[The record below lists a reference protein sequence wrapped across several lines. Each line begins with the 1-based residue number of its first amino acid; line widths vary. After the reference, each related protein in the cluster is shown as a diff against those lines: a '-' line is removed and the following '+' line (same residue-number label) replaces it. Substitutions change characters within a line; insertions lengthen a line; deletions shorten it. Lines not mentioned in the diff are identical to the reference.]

1 VTTDD
6 LEVQVDV
13 AAPREAVWALLGD
26 PTRMGELS
34 PECRRVTWVGDV
46 RAPEVG
52 ARFRGVNRRGV
63 SVWATL
69 SRLVE
74 YVPGERIAW
83 ESRFAGLPVSRW
95 TYVLADGPDGGTRV
109 VERWHDE
116 RHWFVR
122 LVSPAA
128 RLTLDARE
136 HNRRG
141 MEVTLQRVRERAE
154 AAVG

>member
-1 VTTDD
+1 MTTDD
-6 LEVQVDV
+6 LEVHVDV

-46 RAPEVG
+46 RAPAVG

-95 TYVLADGPDGGTRV
+95 TYALADSPDGGTRV
-109 VERWHDE
+109 VEQWHDE

-122 LVSPAA
+122 LVSPVA
-128 RLTLDARE
+128 RFTLDARE

-141 MEVTLQRVRERAE
+141 MEITLQRVRDLAE
-154 AAVG
+154 ATTR